1 MLEIGMRR
9 MESRYLKVPSSHAK
23 IVNEVLN
30 YYVSQIACIFMA
42 FPSQFILY
50 TRNRQRRRKVGSNRG
65 LQRSANGIPRLPN
78 LHNNCVYG
86 SLLCYVGPAQAKSGK
101 LLQGFRLAFVAICLI
116 VVLLCRSFFRF
127 LGRLGQTKSLRLW
140 EEEGGGHDGVADAAC
155 IVRVLL
161 CVFDD
166 RVLLFVCVY
175 RRRWW
180 LIRIRHCNFLY

>member
-1 MLEIGMRR
+1 MYFYGFPLTVYTVHFLHHG
-9 MESRYLKVPSSHAK
+9 YYPFASS
-23 IVNEVLN
+23 
-30 YYVSQIACIFMA
+30 S
-42 FPSQFILY
+42 
-50 TRNRQRRRKVGSNRG
+50 RNRQRRRKVGSNRG

-101 LLQGFRLAFVAICLI
+101 LLQGFRLAFVAICPI
-116 VVLLCRSFFRF
+116 VVLLCCSFFRF
-127 LGRLGQTKSLRLW
+127 LGRIGQTKSLRLW
-140 EEEGGGHDGVADAAC
+140 EEEGGGHDGVVDAAC